1 MSSTVHRGAARGR
14 SRSRKASTPVRSGAV
29 DQWYEYEDDHG
40 GFAAGYADPD
50 GYRATAAGSA
60 SRTAHGDPHRW
71 GGGPDD
77 GYVDDSYS
85 GYDHPSYGQG
95 YSGRG
100 YSGYSDYDHPD
111 DSYREGGT
119 SGRDGYV
126 HDQDEYV
133 HDTDGHQLDRGR
145 VGGRRPGWSSNQRRG
160 RRPVRT
166 GSRQPPA
173 PRGRTGGPGGTTAH
187 PSARSSARPAARPA
201 ARVAASR
208 PPMRLGSPRRR
219 LRVSVVVLCAALVVL
234 AGRLTQLQAFQ
245 ASTYAER
252 AEQQRLR
259 TVALPAVRGVITDRS
274 GATLAQDVE
283 ARAVYADPHDVTDA
297 KAVATALAPLLGVPA
312 DTLQPKLAGS
322 GRFAYLARGL
332 DPAVGKAV
340 TDLRLPG
347 IGVLEERRRLYPSGT
362 LASNVVGFTTIGDNE
377 MIVGSGGIESAYDRV
392 LRGTDGLR
400 RVEVDPAGRMIPSA
414 ASRESDPVPGSS
426 VRLTLDRDI
435 QWAAQQALAEAVRTT
450 HADGG
455 SVVAMVP
462 NTGDILAMVDAPGYD
477 PNKVATADPGTL
489 KNRATQDVYEPG
501 SVNKVITMA
510 AAIDRGL
517 ITPETPVT
525 VPPNMRIAGR
535 TFTDAEPHGVEHLTA
550 AGVLARSSNLGTIQI
565 AHRLGPAGLESALR
579 DFGLGART
587 ALRFPG
593 ESAGILRPAA
603 EWDVQQAATISYGQG
618 MSATAIQMASVY
630 ATIANGGVRVAP
642 RLVDSTISPD
652 GAVRATPRQPGV
664 RVISEA
670 TAATVSQML
679 ESVTTDSGTA
689 PLAAIDGYRV
699 AGKTG
704 TAQRVGP
711 TGRYDGYVASFVG
724 FAPADQPRV
733 VVEVVLDNPR
743 DGHFGGTV
751 AAPVFQRVMTFALT
765 TLGVPPSGTSAPK
778 LVLDLD
784 AGR

>member
-1 MSSTVHRGAARGR
+1 MSSTLHRGSLRNRLRSRTVSGPARRGAADR
-14 SRSRKASTPVRSGAV
+14 
-29 DQWYEYEDDHG
+29 WYEGDRG
-40 GFAAGYADPD
+40 GFAPGYADPD
-50 GYRATAAGSA
+50 GYRSTAAASA
-60 SRTAHGDPHRW
+60 SRTAHGEAYGDTDH
-71 GGGPDD
+71 GDGGP
-77 GYVDDSYS
+77 SW
-85 GYDHPSYGQG
+85 
-95 YSGRG
+95 
-100 YSGYSDYDHPD
+100 
-111 DSYREGGT
+111 
-119 SGRDGYV
+119 
-126 HDQDEYV
+126 DEYV
-133 HDTDGHQLDRGR
+133 YDTDGYQPDHGRVDRQQRGR
-145 VGGRRPGWSSNQRRG
+145 PSNPRRVRR
-160 RRPVRT
+160 
-166 GSRQPPA
+166 PA
-173 PRGRTGGPGGTTAH
+173 PRGYQAGTSRTRAGRPGTTAVRP
-187 PSARSSARPAARPA
+187 PSPRTAAT
-201 ARVAASR
+201 R

-219 LRVSVVVLCAALVVL
+219 LRVSVVVLCALLVVL

-259 TVALPAVRGVITDRS
+259 TVALLAPRGVITDRS

-283 ARAVYADPHDVTDA
+283 ARAVYADPHNVTDA
-297 KAVATALAPLLGVPA
+297 RAVANALAPLLDVPA
-312 DTLQPKLAGS
+312 DTLIPKLAGG

-332 DPAVGKAV
+332 DPAVGKTV
-340 TDLRLPG
+340 TDLGLPG
-347 IGVLEERRRLYPSGT
+347 IGVLEERRRLYPSGA
-362 LASNVVGFTTIGDNE
+362 LASNVVGFTTIGDSDV
-377 MIVGSGGIESAYDRV
+377 IVGGGGVESAYDRL

-450 HADGG
+450 QADGG
-455 SVVAMVP
+455 SVVVMVP
-462 NTGDILAMVDAPGYD
+462 GTGDILAMADAPGYD
-477 PNKVATADPGTL
+477 PNKVGTADPGTL

-517 ITPETPVT
+517 ISAETPVT

-550 AGVLARSSNLGTIQI
+550 AGVLAVSSNLGTIQI
-565 AHRLGPAGLESALR
+565 ARKLGSAGLESALR
-579 DFGLGART
+579 DFGLGTRT

-593 ESAGILRPAA
+593 ESAGILRPAS
-603 EWDVQQAATISYGQG
+603 EWDSQQAATISYGQG
-618 MSATAIQMASVY
+618 MSATAIQMAAVY

-642 RLVDSTISPD
+642 RLVDSTVSPD
-652 GAVRATPRQPGV
+652 GTVHTTPRQPGI

-670 TAATVSQML
+670 TAATVSRML
-679 ESVTTDSGTA
+679 ESVATDSGTA

-711 TGRYDGYVASFVG
+711 SGRYDGYVASFVG
-724 FAPADQPRV
+724 FAPADQPRAI
-733 VVEVVLDNPR
+733 VEVVLDNPR
-743 DGHFGGTV
+743 DGHYGGTV
-751 AAPVFQRVMTFALT
+751 AAPVFQRVMTFALA
-765 TLGVPPSGTSAPK
+765 TLGVAPPGTSAPK

-784 AGR
+784 ADR